1 MLATKELYQTDGD
14 RLRFTLHAGQAKAW
28 RSRARFTFVIAGTQ
42 SGKTSFV
49 PIWLDREIREKGHGD
64 YLAATATY
72 DLFKLKFLPELRHY
86 FVDMMGWHEDKS
98 DRIFWREWKPGKF
111 DRIILRSASSE
122 GGLESAT
129 INAAVLDECGQDDF
143 RVTALEAVLRRLSIS
158 QGRIL
163 GTTTP
168 YNLGWLKQQ
177 VYDVWRKGDKDYQV
191 IQFASTMN
199 PRFPMAEYARA
210 KATLPAWK
218 FEMFYNGNFTRPAGM
233 IYGDF
238 TAAHKVKPFDLPPE
252 WPRWVG
258 IDPGPNHTAVL
269 WAAEDTAKK
278 CLYIYREYLEGD
290 KTTKEHVRAVLKLSE
305 NERVVSWA
313 LGQKSEKQYRLDWN
327 DAGIAAQDPPIHEVW
342 PGIDRVIELLKTYRL
357 FIFDTCLGTLD
368 QIGIYARKLDEN
380 GQVTDEIKDKE
391 KFHFLDALRYLVLRY
406 TERTAGAADNLLGGW

>member
-1 MLATKELYQTDGD
+1 MQATELYDVSNG
-14 RLRFTLHAGQAKAW
+14 RLRFRLHAGQAQAW
-28 RSRARFTFVIAGTQ
+28 RSKARFTFVIAGTQ

-49 PIWLDREIREKGHGD
+49 PVWLDREIRERGHGD

-98 DRIFWREWKPGKF
+98 DRIFWKEWKPKKF

-129 INAAVLDECGQDDF
+129 INGAVLDECGQDDF
-143 RVTALEAVLRRLSIS
+143 RVTALEAVHRRLSLS

-177 VYDVWRKGDKDYQV
+177 VYDVWRRGDPDYRV
-191 IQFASTMN
+191 VQFASTMN
-199 PRFPMAEYARA
+199 PRFPMAEYERA

-238 TAAHKVKPFDLPPE
+238 TERHKIAPRDLPVE
-252 WPRWVG
+252 WPRYMG
-258 IDPGPNHTAVL
+258 IDPGPNHTAAL
-269 WAAEDTAKK
+269 WAAEDVEHK

-290 KTTKEHVRAVLKLSE
+290 RTSPEHVAAIKKLSE
-305 NERVVSWA
+305 GERVVIWA
-313 LGQKSEKQYRLDWN
+313 LGQKSEKQYRLDWQA
-327 DAGIAAQDPPIHEVW
+327 AGISAEEPPIHEVE
-342 PGIDRVIELLKTYRL
+342 PGIDRVIGLLKNYRI
-357 FIFDTCLGTLD
+357 FVFDTCKGLLD
-368 QIGIYARKLDEN
+368 QFGIYSRKIDEN
-380 GQVTDEIKDKE
+380 GQPTNEIKDKD

-406 TERTAGAADNLLGGW
+406 ADPTWLIS